1 MSLDINLYRDRLNAY
16 KVSGKEGK
24 IDFIKKQI
32 LDDFMGNPSHEEVK
46 ISNVTRDVHIVS
58 EGQKGIR
65 LLCKPNEDINAGEY
79 IIWNNRYFLCTY
91 RFPDDKVQTKGTIQ
105 ECNHTLKWINKNDQL
120 ITRPCIEVAR
130 TLYTTGVKDEK
141 VIEIP
146 NGMVGIQLPYDEE
159 TKQLNRGDSFV
170 FNKTKYKVTFY
181 DEATYKG
188 LVILICTEEA
198 QASHLDDMV
207 NEIADRWVQTPNGKV
222 DRLPWLDNQQPPE
235 EEIPTDPIEGI
246 TYTITSIDKYGSINV
261 SEIFGG
267 DWAKYTI
274 HKLIDGVEVAGV
286 FTFAID
292 NTNLATI
299 TSSTDNTVTIT
310 AKNVTRGGDVK
321 LTVTDTETNQV
332 AIEQNI
338 KILEY

>member
-1 MSLDINLYRDRLNAY
+1 MSLDINLYKDRLTAY
-16 KVSGKEGK
+16 KVGGKDGK
-24 IDFIKKQI
+24 IDSMKKQI
-32 LDDFMGNPSHEEVK
+32 IDDFIGNPSHEEVL
-46 ISNVTRDVHIVS
+46 INNITRDVHIVS
-58 EGQKGIR
+58 EGARGLR
-65 LLCKPNEDINAGEY
+65 LLCKPNENINVGEY
-79 IIWNNRYFLCTY
+79 IIWNNKHFLCTH
-91 RFPDDKVQTKGTIQ
+91 RFPDNKVQVKGTIQ

-120 ITRPCIEVAR
+120 ITRPCIEDAR

-181 DEATYKG
+181 DETTFNG
-188 LVILICTEEA
+188 LILLICSEYA
-198 QASHLDDMV
+198 IDNSKDDTI

-246 TYTITSIDKYGSINV
+246 TYTITSIDNYGSVDVN
-261 SEIFGG
+261 EIYAG

-274 HKLIDGVEVAGV
+274 HKLIDGVEVVGA
-286 FTFAID
+286 FTYTID

-321 LTVTDTETNQV
+321 LAVTDTETNQV